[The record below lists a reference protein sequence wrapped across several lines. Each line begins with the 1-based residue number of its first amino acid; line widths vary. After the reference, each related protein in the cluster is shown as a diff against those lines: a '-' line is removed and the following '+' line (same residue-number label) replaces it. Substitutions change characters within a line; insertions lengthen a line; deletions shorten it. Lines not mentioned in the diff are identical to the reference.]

1 MTGKLDTMQQGGS
14 SDLEQEE
21 QPALAGLALNL
32 YMATIDLTL
41 DLLIHLLAFL
51 SHIGV
56 ASFSIGVS

>member
-1 MTGKLDTMQQGGS
+1 MQGGS
-14 SDLEQEE
+14 ELEQ
-21 QPALAGLALNL
+21 QPALASLALNL

-56 ASFSIGVS
+56 ASYSVGVS

>member
-1 MTGKLDTMQQGGS
+1 MTGKLDTMQGGS
-14 SDLEQEE
+14 ELEQQ
-21 QPALAGLALNL
+21 QPALVALALTL

-56 ASFSIGVS
+56 ASYSVGVS

>member
-1 MTGKLDTMQQGGS
+1 MTGKLDTMQGGS
-14 SDLEQEE
+14 ELEQ
-21 QPALAGLALNL
+21 QPALASLALNL

-56 ASFSIGVS
+56 ASYSVGVS

>member
-1 MTGKLDTMQQGGS
+1 MQQGGS
-14 SDLEQEE
+14 SDLDQQE
-21 QPALAGLALNL
+21 QPAPAGLALNL

-56 ASFSIGVS
+56 ASFSVGVS

>member
-1 MTGKLDTMQQGGS
+1 MQGGS
-14 SDLEQEE
+14 ELEQQ
-21 QPALAGLALNL
+21 QPALVALALTL

-56 ASFSIGVS
+56 ASYSVGVS